1 MRYLGIDP
9 GEKNIGVA
17 ISDPTGTIA
26 NPMTVVKHV
35 SRQVDAAAIAV
46 IVEENNVNKIVIGQS
61 LNQERKPTFSG
72 RKASRLAAEIRKSHD
87 IEVLLWDEYDSTQ
100 KANLAQRKLR
110 SRRQRKNTH
119 VDEIAA
125 VVILQSYLDTINDL
139 QP

>member
-17 ISDPTGTIA
+17 ISDPSGTIA

-35 SRQVDAAAIAV
+35 SRQVDATAITI
-46 IVEENNVNKIVIGQS
+46 IVEENDVNKVVIGQS
-61 LNQERKPTFSG
+61 LNQEGKPTFSG
-72 RKASRLAAEIRKSHD
+72 RKASRLAAALVKSLD
-87 IEVLLWDEYDSTQ
+87 IDVILWDEYDSTQ
-100 KANLAQRKLR
+100 KASFAQRKLR
-110 SRRQRKNTH
+110 TRRQRKNTH

-139 QP
+139 QS